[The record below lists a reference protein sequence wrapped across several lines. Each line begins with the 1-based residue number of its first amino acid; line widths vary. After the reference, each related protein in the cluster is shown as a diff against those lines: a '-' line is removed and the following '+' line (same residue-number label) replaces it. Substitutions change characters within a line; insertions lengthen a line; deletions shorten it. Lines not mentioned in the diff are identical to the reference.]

1 MNVTSVNNVKKAWI
15 LFCLS
20 ILLGGCAGA
29 VVEFDESA
37 FPTPLVEVTNIDVGL
52 VLDEELTGYLH
63 VEEIDM
69 YGGWEVPLG
78 LVQPLLFKNVLGA
91 MFLSVTEVESATDV
105 HPELDAVLVPAI
117 VGFQMSIPS
126 QTSSNLYEVW
136 IKYRLLLYDNK
147 GELIVE
153 WEFPAYGRSNKED
166 YGMLTDKDEPALEDA
181 TMTALRDAAAEIS
194 LKLRNQPQMKAWL
207 AARAAPAPV
216 VSADPDADDEEAE
229 SW

>member
-1 MNVTSVNNVKKAWI
+1 VNGNTVNNVKRAWI
-15 LFCLS
+15 LLCLS

-29 VVEFDESA
+29 IVEFDSSA
-37 FPTPLVEVTNIDVGL
+37 FPTPLVEVTNINVGL
-52 VLDEELTGYLH
+52 VLDEELTSYVH

-91 MFLSVTEVESATDV
+91 MFLSVTEVESATEV

-117 VGFQMSIPS
+117 LGFQMSIPS

-194 LKLRNQPQMKAWL
+194 LKLRSQPEMRAWL
-207 AARAAPAPV
+207 AARAAQAPV
-216 VSADPDADDEEAE
+216 VSTDPDVDEEEAE

>member
-1 MNVTSVNNVKKAWI
+1 VNVANVTNVKRSWI
-15 LFCLS
+15 LLCLS

-29 VVEFDESA
+29 VVEFDSNA

-52 VLDEELTGYLH
+52 VLDEELTSYKH

-78 LVQPLLFKNVLGA
+78 LVQRLLFKNVLGA
-91 MFLSVTEVESATDV
+91 MFLSVTEVESATDA

-117 VGFQMSIPS
+117 LGFQMSIPT
-126 QTSSNLYEVW
+126 QTNSNLYEVW

-153 WEFPAYGRSNKED
+153 WEFPAYGRANKED

-194 LKLRNQPQMKAWL
+194 LKLRNQPEVQAWL
-207 AARAAPAPV
+207 AARAAPPPV
-216 VSADPDADDEEAE
+216 VSADPDVDDEEAE

>member
-1 MNVTSVNNVKKAWI
+1 MNVNTVNSVKRAWI
-15 LFCLS
+15 LLCLS

-29 VVEFDESA
+29 IVEFDQSD
-37 FPTPLVEVTNIDVGL
+37 FPTPLVEVTNIDMGL
-52 VLDEELTGYLH
+52 VLDEELTGYMH

-91 MFLSVTEVESATDV
+91 MFLSVTEVESATEA

-166 YGMLTDKDEPALEDA
+166 YNMLGDEPALEDA

-194 LKLRNQPQMKAWL
+194 LKLRNQPELQAWL
-207 AARAAPAPV
+207 AARSAPAPV
-216 VSADPDADDEEAE
+216 VSADPDVDDEEAE